1 MRIIFGVFFF
11 FMLDKTI
18 STSAKK
24 KLLKIK
30 VKFTD
35 LKS

>member
-24 KLLKIK
+24 KTTENKG
-30 VKFTD
+30 
-35 LKS
+35 